1 MLVRKSKLIT
11 LSTSHPTSDSV
22 RLRRS
27 LKCKRPWYWSTA
39 MLSAFAVAVHSTMSA
54 GFVVCRNEYP
64 RPEFVHATGIS
75 EHPCVRSRKADAWR
89 LQSAVPGTE
98 MNSIELNV
106 LQISRPRAN
115 VVVPE
120 VVMVVVAVVE
130 GVVVAEVVNVLV
142 GVVASHSTNLWA
154 R

>member
-1 MLVRKSKLIT
+1 M
-11 LSTSHPTSDSV
+11 
-22 RLRRS
+22 
-27 LKCKRPWYWSTA
+27 
-39 MLSAFAVAVHSTMSA
+39 SAFAVVVHSTMSA

-64 RPEFVHATGIS
+64 RPESVQASGIS
-75 EHPCVRSRKADAWR
+75 VHSRVKSCKADAWR

-98 MNSIELNV
+98 MNSIRLNV

-130 GVVVAEVVNVLV
+130 GVVVAEEVNVLV
-142 GVVASHSTNLWA
+142 GVVASHSMNLWA

>member
-1 MLVRKSKLIT
+1 
-11 LSTSHPTSDSV
+11 
-22 RLRRS
+22 
-27 LKCKRPWYWSTA
+27 
-39 MLSAFAVAVHSTMSA
+39 
-54 GFVVCRNEYP
+54 
-64 RPEFVHATGIS
+64 
-75 EHPCVRSRKADAWR
+75 
-89 LQSAVPGTE
+89 